1 VSAPDATE
9 GGAGFWRSDRV
20 AAVLL
25 LVLSAAILW
34 QCRRLPLGTLAEP
47 GPAAWPGLLAL
58 FLAALALAILAGGRG
73 SPTLSAIAW
82 SEKRHAAA
90 LILAGGFAA
99 LMLETLGFRLT
110 LLAVLL
116 FLIGVVERRRLLPTL
131 AVSLG
136 LSFGLH
142 AVFSQWLKVPLPI
155 GLLGL

>member
-1 VSAPDATE
+1 
-9 GGAGFWRSDRV
+9 
-20 AAVLL
+20 
-25 LVLSAAILW
+25 
-34 QCRRLPLGTLAEP
+34 
-47 GPAAWPGLLAL
+47 
-58 FLAALALAILAGGRG
+58 
-73 SPTLSAIAW
+73 
-82 SEKRHAAA
+82 
-90 LILAGGFAA
+90 
-99 LMLETLGFRLT
+99 MLETLGFRLT